1 MKQNIINLLR
11 SLTILY
17 AILYLGIF
25 LQYLIPIGVPGS
37 IWGLLILFLCLT
49 SQLIKVEWIAFGS
62 SLLIRY
68 MALLFVPVSVG
79 IIKYADLLLANAKQL
94 LIPNII
100 STMLSLVVIGLMADY
115 LFERHSIRK
124 LRRKIERKRIKQRR
138 EAEMK

>member
-1 MKQNIINLLR
+1 MKQKIINLLR
-11 SLTILY
+11 SLAILY

-25 LQYLIPIGVPGS
+25 LQHLIPIGVPGS

-49 SQLIKVEWIAFGS
+49 SQVIKVEWIAFGS

-79 IIKYADLLLANAKQL
+79 IVKYADLLLANAKQL
-94 LIPNII
+94 VIPNII
-100 STMLSLVVIGLMADY
+100 STMMSLLLVGLMGDY

-124 LRRKIERKRIKQRR
+124 LRRKVAKKRLKQRG
-138 EAEMK
+138 

>member
-1 MKQNIINLLR
+1 MKQKIINLLR
-11 SLTILY
+11 SLAILY

-25 LQYLIPIGVPGS
+25 LQHLIPIGVPGS

-49 SQLIKVEWIAFGS
+49 SQVIKVEWIAFGS

-79 IIKYADLLLANAKQL
+79 IVKYADLLLANAKQL
-94 LIPNII
+94 VIPNII
-100 STMLSLVVIGLMADY
+100 STMMSLLLIGLMGDY

-124 LRRKIERKRIKQRR
+124 LRRKVVKKRLKQRG
-138 EAEMK
+138 